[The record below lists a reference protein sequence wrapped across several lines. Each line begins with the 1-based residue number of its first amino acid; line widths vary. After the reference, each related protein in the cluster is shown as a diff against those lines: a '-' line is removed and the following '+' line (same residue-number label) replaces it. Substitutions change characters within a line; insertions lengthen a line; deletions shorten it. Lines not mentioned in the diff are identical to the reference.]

1 MENIQLVIDAFI
13 STIETK
19 LNIDKTV
26 LQKLWKQTNKE
37 LEKTKVPIETEKKE
51 EIKEKEKKNTSSL
64 VCPYVFSKG
73 QNQGKMCGKKSK
85 NGEEYCSLHRK
96 KGETTK
102 RSSTVSNSSVKSSD
116 TTVSKSEVI
125 LKKYGDDG
133 KHLIH
138 SETQFIFDRSTKSV
152 IGRLYKNK
160 IVPLTLDDQE
170 SCNKWRFKVFEPP
183 KEEEQEISDLEIEE
197 ENNDSVNTNV
207 KKVLGI

>member
-26 LQKLWKQTNKE
+26 LQKLWKQTNLE
-37 LEKTKVPIETEKKE
+37 LEKTKVPIETKKE
-51 EIKEKEKKNTSSL
+51 EEEKKNTSSL
-64 VCPYVFSKG
+64 VCPYIFSKG
-73 QNQGKMCGKKSK
+73 QNQGKVCGKKSK

-116 TTVSKSEVI
+116 TTASKSEII

-138 SETQFIFDRSTKSV
+138 SETQFIFDRLTKSV
-152 IGRLYKNK
+152 SGRLYKNK

-170 SCNKWRFKVFEPP
+170 SCNKWRFKVFEP
-183 KEEEQEISDLEIEE
+183 EQEISDLEIEG
-197 ENNDSVNTNV
+197 ENNDSVNSNV
-207 KKVLGI
+207 KKVLGL

>member
-26 LQKLWKQTNKE
+26 LQKLWKQTNLE
-37 LEKTKVPIETEKKE
+37 LEKTKVPIETKKGE
-51 EIKEKEKKNTSSL
+51 EKKNTSSL
-64 VCPYVFSKG
+64 VCPYIFSKG
-73 QNQGKMCGKKSK
+73 QNQGKVCGKKSK

-116 TTVSKSEVI
+116 TTASKSEII

-138 SETQFIFDRSTKSV
+138 SETQFIFDRLTKSV

-170 SCNKWRFKVFEPP
+170 SCNKWRFKVFEP
-183 KEEEQEISDLEIEE
+183 EQEISDLEIEG
-197 ENNDSVNTNV
+197 ENNDSVNSNV
-207 KKVLGI
+207 KKVLGL